1 MLPLQ
6 ASHDLILLHFKNEM
20 IIPYFYKAH
29 QITKVVNPFIAFEFV
44 EDKKWKKKFPNVKRY
59 DERYVDPQPI
69 TFTDNKLVVETE
81 WYPMHPMGGKSGF
94 SPWRHMDTLVGLEF
108 VNAKAYFRQFTP
120 KDSKLMGGFKVFIS
134 RCQYCHG
141 VKNIGARYGWDF
153 AGPIPIHKKRTID
166 TLKNHIKNKKENAFK
181 LGIRMPH
188 QKDISRNEVQ
198 ELWLWMKHMTEREKL
213 PSYQPN

>member
-1 MLPLQ
+1 
-6 ASHDLILLHFKNEM
+6 
-20 IIPYFYKAH
+20 
-29 QITKVVNPFIAFEFV
+29 
-44 EDKKWKKKFPNVKRY
+44 
-59 DERYVDPQPI
+59 
-69 TFTDNKLVVETE
+69 
-81 WYPMHPMGGKSGF
+81 
-94 SPWRHMDTLVGLEF
+94 
-108 VNAKAYFRQFTP
+108 
-120 KDSKLMGGFKVFIS
+120 MGGFKVFIS